1 MTVVLS
7 CLVEFGVEHEYEGT
21 YHFVA
26 AYTTGSSA
34 SSAGYLYGLRRRS
47 QQPLAG
53 SLFQIMCAD
62 TQLLGLNVNRGAK
75 DIDGIAMLAFEND
88 YAEEL
93 VQLLKRLIQRSPTR
107 TLYLV
112 AEENG
117 SASKVP
123 GAPLSIEPTSIDGFS
138 QIIRRGMKLDAV
150 FKLVG

>member
-1 MTVVLS
+1 
-7 CLVEFGVEHEYEGT
+7 
-21 YHFVA
+21 
-26 AYTTGSSA
+26 
-34 SSAGYLYGLRRRS
+34 
-47 QQPLAG
+47 
-53 SLFQIMCAD
+53 LFQIMCAD

-75 DIDGIAMLAFEND
+75 DIDGIAMLAFEDD
-88 YAEEL
+88 YADEL